1 MMSYIQGKVFGYE
14 EWTPQQLNDLIM
26 LAYQLRQAD
35 MAGLAYDTTVV
46 LTLVDSVVD
55 LVDTVEKSN
64 E

>member
-1 MMSYIQGKVFGYE
+1 MMSYIQGKVIGYGL
-14 EWTPQQLNDLIM
+14 WTPQQLNELVL

-35 MAGLAYDTTVV
+35 MAGLDYDTTAV

>member
-1 MMSYIQGKVFGYE
+1 MSYTQGKVFGYE

-55 LVDTVEKSN
+55 LVDAVEKSN

>member
-1 MMSYIQGKVFGYE
+1 MSYIQGKVIGYGL
-14 EWTPQQLNDLIM
+14 WTPQQLNELVL

-35 MAGLAYDTTVV
+35 MAGLDYDTTSV

>member
-1 MMSYIQGKVFGYE
+1 MSYIQGKVFGYE

-55 LVDTVEKSN
+55 LVDAVEKSN